1 MGGGVQVEKRRPVS
15 LTALFWRYLLTVGI
29 GVAAA
34 ALAWW
39 MTILLLLQWEAVLP
53 ASYAASHVA
62 ETADLLAERFSPDA
76 IPHYYRWAVFTAEG
90 ETVDSGSMD
99 RRRLEYAR
107 QSLLLGGANARSF
120 PYTQYHCLVPLQ
132 EGGVCVLQY
141 DYSMPYTV
149 PGLALPEFQ
158 IFATLVLL
166 GLWILLAV
174 LCTRRYTR
182 ILRRD
187 ANAIT
192 GATRAIA
199 ARQLGQPLAG
209 TARVRELEEAM
220 EAMDLLRQNLAASL
234 EQQWAMEQQRQRE
247 LAALTH
253 DLKTPLA
260 IISGNGELLAEDALS
275 APQRASVDAILRG
288 AGRLEDYLERLRA
301 FSSGGGEAEPAAE
314 TALTELFAVWRAA
327 GEDLCGPGNI
337 RFLAAG
343 PPDVQT
349 CVRREAVCRAVLNL
363 LDNAARYAGPGGEV
377 ALSARVEGDLLA
389 VTVTDSGPG
398 FPAEALVRAGKELY
412 TSAAREDGH
421 TGWGLCYA
429 RQAARDHG
437 GELRLWNTDRG
448 AAAELRWTR

>member
-199 ARQLGQPLAG
+199 ARQLRQPLAG
-209 TARVRELEEAM
+209 TARV
-220 EAMDLLRQNLAASL
+220 
-234 EQQWAMEQQRQRE
+234 RE